1 VSKIKI
7 NKEFLKIS
15 LFEFKTKVLQENK
28 KILDLYDKSFE
39 KATAAHELYRT
50 NWRVNFL
57 DNHRYMNWII
67 YTFLKN
73 AVDGSGPILF
83 NSPVFKKDF
92 TVMDIGC
99 YDSCLVRILNDNGIK
114 ACGYDDNY
122 WDEMFDLLNTKS
134 KINNYTCLPEV
145 AIMLNYAHNF
155 HPDKLLQYVKEKCGN
170 LPSILFFDF
179 DANVKHLYQHL
190 YYDQREEFEILRFPD
205 YEEREL
211 FVWVG

>member
-1 VSKIKI
+1 MNKIKI
-7 NKEFLKIS
+7 NEEFLKTS
-15 LFEFKTKVLQENK
+15 LEEFKAKVLQENAE
-28 KILDLYDKSFE
+28 ILSTYKNNFE
-39 KATAAHELYRT
+39 QLSMAHELYRH
-50 NWRVNFL
+50 NWRISFL

-73 AVDGSGPILF
+73 AADGSCPILF

-99 YDSCLVRILNDNGIK
+99 YDSCLVKILNDNGVK
-114 ACGYDDNY
+114 AYGYDDNS
-122 WDEMFDLLNTKS
+122 WDEMFDLLNTKND
-134 KINNYTCLPEV
+134 INNCACLPEV

-155 HPDKLLQYVKEKCGN
+155 HPDKLLQYVEEKCGH

-190 YYDQREEFEILRFPD
+190 YYDRGGEFEMVKFSD
-205 YEEREL
+205 YKEREL
-211 FVWVG
+211 FIWVG